1 MMNIKAALVSLP
13 LLATPSLAGDMLAE
27 LRRENPKIT
36 KANVIE
42 ATNTMQVYVPSDG
55 SARTGFAQYVCMF
68 TLDYEKPPSIVLVLE
83 SGASGRIMGTARCP
97 TKDEEPSV
105 VEFN

>member
-1 MMNIKAALVSLP
+1 MKPLLIIVALVIANP
-13 LLATPSLAGDMLAE
+13 ALANDMLAE

-55 SARTGFAQYVCMF
+55 TARTGFAQYVCMF
-68 TLDYEKPPSIVLVLE
+68 TMDYEKPPTVVLVLE

-97 TKDEEPSV
+97 TKDKEPTV